1 MANQTKH
8 QVEIPEFLV
17 QIDGPS
23 RAALERCLE
32 EYRKNEQKK
41 GQLSLMLLASRI
53 HNFLCELWPQL
64 IRDPALM
71 RLIAEQGLSENVESL
86 ESFWAG
92 APISLLLCSNERIAE
107 WNFRFRGQPKAT
119 DILTFP
125 AALPTEAQKTAP
137 TEGFSWG
144 ETGGDLLLSL
154 PCWLDNCREFSC
166 EPETEL
172 QRLLLHGMLHLFG
185 LEHSASDSPSQPQSP
200 MLQYQE
206 ALLGFQRS
214 TILPR

>member
-1 MANQTKH
+1 MKNQLKH

-41 GQLSLMLLASRI
+41 GQMNLMLLASRI
-53 HNFLCELWPQL
+53 HNFLCGLWSQL

-71 RLIAEQGLSENVESL
+71 RIIVEQGLSENVENL
-86 ESFWAG
+86 ESFWAD

-107 WNFRFRGQPKAT
+107 WNLRFRGQAKAT
-119 DILTFP
+119 DILSFP
-125 AALPTEAQKTAP
+125 AALPTEVPNAEP
-137 TEGFSWG
+137 SEGFSG
-144 ETGGDLLLSL
+144 AGGDLLLSL
-154 PCWLDNCREFSC
+154 PCWLENCCEFGC
-166 EPETEL
+166 KPETEL
-172 QRLLLHGMLHLFG
+172 QRLLLHGLLHLLG
-185 LEHSASDSPSQPQSP
+185 LEHNATESPSQPQSL
-200 MLQYQE
+200 MLKYQE

-214 TILPR
+214 TILPQ